1 MSRTEG
7 GVEEFEAVARAVVE
21 PVRRYLHRRTDA
33 ATADDALGE
42 VLLVLWRRAADVPA
56 DPLPWAIGVARL
68 CLANAERSR
77 RRQHRLLT
85 RIGPGAPE
93 PDPTE
98 DVAGALDDA
107 ARVRAALRTLKDADA
122 ELLRLQAWDGLSSDQ
137 LAQLLGITP
146 NAVAIRLHR
155 ARGRLREALERQDP
169 EPDRTGRGKGR
180 A

>member
-1 MSRTEG
+1 M
-7 GVEEFEAVARAVVE
+7 EEFEAVARAVVE

-56 DPLPWAIGVARL
+56 DPVPWAIGVARL

-77 RRQHRLLT
+77 RRQHRLVA
-85 RIGPGAPE
+85 RIGPAGPE
-93 PDPTE
+93 PDPAE

-107 ARVRAALRTLKDADA
+107 ARIRAALTSLSDADA
-122 ELLRLQAWDGLSSDQ
+122 ELLRLSAWDGLTNDQ
-137 LAQLLGITP
+137 LAQLLGITT

-155 ARGRLREALERQDP
+155 ARGRLRTALEREAPERQDP
-169 EPDRTGRGKGR
+169 LPDRTGRGGEQ

>member
-1 MSRTEG
+1 M
-7 GVEEFEAVARAVVE
+7 EEFESVARAVVE
-21 PVRRYLHRRTDA
+21 PVRRYLRRRTDP

-56 DPLPWAIGVARL
+56 DPVPWAIGVARL

-77 RRQHRLLT
+77 RRQHRLAC
-85 RIGPGAPE
+85 RIGPGDPV
-93 PDPTE
+93 PDPAE

-107 ARVRAALRTLKDADA
+107 ARLRAALTTLTDADA
-122 ELLRLQAWDGLSSDQ
+122 ELLRLSAWDGLSHGQ
-137 LAQLLGITP
+137 LAQLLGTTP

-155 ARGRLREALERQDP
+155 ARGRLRQALERRDP
-169 EPDRTGRGKGR
+169 EPDRTGRGRGR